1 MEQRIGPTVPPT
13 NAAGVDPA
21 YVPGLLPPRAPA
33 ADEKLA
39 GKPDAASGRNAASGK
54 DGDAP
59 EDAGREAA
67 PATQEAED
75 AGAAADAEETADAA
89 STAEADGGADTSDDE
104 ADGESGDGSDDEAAG
119 DDGSPA
125 FEVSDRR
132 GSIRVDRT
140 GVTFRL
146 DSEVA
151 EFGWDEVQAVEIDT
165 PRFGKRFSV
174 TVYTSTR
181 RWFQSDV
188 EAPNRAAL
196 KTWAAELD
204 EVLDVH
210 FDDGSEAESEVET
223 DADAD
228 ADAEAKTGT
237 EPEAKS
243 ASEAKPASETKTEA
257 AAEKAEEKASE
268 DAETSA

>member
-33 ADEKLA
+33 ADETVA

-89 STAEADGGADTSDDE
+89 STAEADGETDTSDSEADDE
-104 ADGESGDGSDDEAAG
+104 ADDGSDDEAAG

-210 FDDGSEAESEVET
+210 FDDGSEAESEAET
-223 DADAD
+223 
-228 ADAEAKTGT
+228 DAEAKTRT
-237 EPEAKS
+237 EPEAKP
-243 ASEAKPASETKTEA
+243 ASEAKSETKTEA
-257 AAEKAEEKASE
+257 AAEKTEEKASE

>member
-59 EDAGREAA
+59 EDAG
-67 PATQEAED
+67 
-75 AGAAADAEETADAA
+75 AAADAEETADAA
-89 STAEADGGADTSDDE
+89 STAEADGETDTSDSEADDE
-104 ADGESGDGSDDEAAG
+104 ADDGSDDEAAG

-210 FDDGSEAESEVET
+210 FDDGSEAESEAET
-223 DADAD
+223 DAEAE
-228 ADAEAKTGT
+228 AEAKTGT

-243 ASEAKPASETKTEA
+243 ASEAKSETKTEA
-257 AAEKAEEKASE
+257 AAEKTEEKASE